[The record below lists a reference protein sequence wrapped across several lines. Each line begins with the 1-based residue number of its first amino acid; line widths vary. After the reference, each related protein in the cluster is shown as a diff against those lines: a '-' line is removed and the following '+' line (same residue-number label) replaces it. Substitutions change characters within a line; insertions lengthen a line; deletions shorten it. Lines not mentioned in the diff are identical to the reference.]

1 MNDRMKHMVRMA
13 AGLSPIL
20 CVSAVIRS
28 TPPPAPAVAVPA
40 AAQQR
45 HAAVIRSTP
54 PPTPAPAAAQQ
65 RQPRVFALNASA
77 LAETRAR
84 LRAGDA
90 TLQLALAALLADARK
105 AMAAKPIS
113 VTQKSSLLPPTNDK
127 HDYFSLSPYWWPDP
141 SKPDGLPYIRRD
153 GETNP
158 ESKRDLDQPRVAAM
172 GFNVHTLG
180 LAYYFTGKEEYAKA
194 AAEQLRVWFLNPAT
208 RMNPHLRFAQLV
220 RGNPN
225 ERGSGIIDTR
235 WFIEA
240 VDAAGLIAG
249 SPSWP
254 ERDDRAL
261 QEWFRQYLN
270 WLRTSPNG
278 AHELVAKN
286 NHGSW
291 FAAQTGSYAF
301 FVGDTAYVREIV
313 QNARTRIGA
322 QFKANGEQPE
332 ELARTRSLH
341 YSSFNIEALS
351 RVAEMGSKL
360 GVNLWSYQAPEG
372 GSMVR
377 GLERLTPVI
386 EGSVKAWTG
395 PQLDDFDP
403 AELMIHYRRFAR
415 ALGER
420 KYLQVINT
428 LPANERRADRS
439 ALLYPD
445 PR

>member
-1 MNDRMKHMVRMA
+1 MNKQREMLL
-13 AGLSPIL
+13 GL
-20 CVSAVIRS
+20 A
-28 TPPPAPAVAVPA
+28 TVACT
-40 AAQQR
+40 
-45 HAAVIRSTP
+45 AAVVASAP
-54 PPTPAPAAAQQ
+54 PVQDAG
-65 RQPRVFALNASA
+65 PRVFALNAGA

-84 LRAGDA
+84 LRAGDRL
-90 TLQLALAALLADARK
+90 LQPALAALLKDADNAV
-105 AMAAKPIS
+105 AAKPIS
-113 VTQKSSLLPPTNDK
+113 VTDKSTLLPPTNDK

-141 SKPDGLPYIRRD
+141 SKADGLPYIRRD

-180 LAYYFTGKEEYAKA
+180 LAFYFTGKEEYARA
-194 AAEQLRVWFLNPAT
+194 AAEQLRVWFLNRAT

-220 RGNPN
+220 RGNPA

-249 SPSWP
+249 SKSWSSA
-254 ERDDRAL
+254 DDRAL
-261 QEWFRQYLN
+261 QDWFKQYLE

-313 QNARTRIGA
+313 TNARARIGA

-332 ELARTRSLH
+332 EMARTRSLH
-341 YSSFNIEALS
+341 YSAFNIEALS

-360 GVNLWSYQAPEG
+360 GIDLWRYQAPEG

-377 GLERLTPVI
+377 GLQRLTPVI
-386 EGSVKAWTG
+386 RGSAKQWEGEQIDEFNPPTC
-395 PQLDDFDP
+395 
-403 AELMIHYRRFAR
+403 
-415 ALGER
+415 
-420 KYLQVINT
+420 
-428 LPANERRADRS
+428 
-439 ALLYPD
+439 
-445 PR
+445 